1 MMDLHGPMAMLV
13 GETPRMRDVRR
24 RFVRRGWSVVQ
35 ACGHVRGI
43 RRRLVLESSSDL
55 VLVVS
60 THSAVHRR
68 FGRALA
74 SMLADR
80 AAFPSL
86 RMTIVLLD
94 EEPASGEIDPDPVAE
109 RLRVAAIA
117 AGRPGGEHH
126 PVADSAAFS
135 LPCDLRVPSPE
146 QVVRFAV
153 AEVESPR
160 FGCVRPGDVL
170 VAGDGFGAAG
180 GMQSPDW
187 LGD

>member
-1 MMDLHGPMAMLV
+1 MLV

-24 RFVRRGWSVVQ
+24 RFIRRGWSVVE

-43 RRRLVLESSSDL
+43 RRRLVLESSADL

-68 FGRALA
+68 YGRALA
-74 SMLADR
+74 AMLEDR
-80 AAFPSL
+80 EAFPSL

-94 EEPASGEIDPDPVAE
+94 EEPTASEAEPVPARMRAAVMAAE
-109 RLRVAAIA
+109 RA
-117 AGRPGGEHH
+117 AGGGE
-126 PVADSAAFS
+126 PLAVAMAFS

-153 AEVESPR
+153 AEIESPR
-160 FGCVRPGDVL
+160 FGAPRPGDAL
-170 VAGDGFGAAG
+170 VAGDGFGIPG
-180 GMQSPDW
+180 DGSWPEW
-187 LGD
+187 LGG